1 MKKISYLVIC
11 IIIVIGA
18 VVAGVKGLKFDMQY
32 EARNKITLS
41 NKTGIEISEMEQ
53 IAKEVLGDK
62 RFKVQEVELFGNT
75 VSIIANEITEDE
87 KTKIVEKFNEKYGS
101 DVSTDNVTITNIPH
115 TRIRDIIK
123 PYILPIAITFII
135 ILVYFMI
142 RYSKLGITKVF
153 IETIVKTAVM
163 ELLAFSII
171 AIARIPFG
179 TIVPPI
185 ILGVY
190 TITVAIISTNF
201 ENKRVVLELE
211 KEKK

>member
-18 VVAGVKGLKFDMQY
+18 VVAGVKGFKFDMQY

-41 NKTGIEISEMEQ
+41 NKTGIEISEIEQ
-53 IAKEVLGDK
+53 IAKEVFGDK

-87 KTKIVEKFNEKYGS
+87 KTKIVEKFNEKYGI
-101 DVSTDNVTITNIPH
+101 DVSIDSVTITNIPH

-142 RYSKLGITKVF
+142 RYSKLGITKVC
-153 IETIVKTAVM
+153 IETIAKTVLM

-190 TITVAIISTNF
+190 TITVAIISSNF
-201 ENKRVVLELE
+201 ENKRVALELE
-211 KEKK
+211 EEKK

>member
-18 VVAGVKGLKFDMQY
+18 VVAGVKGFKFDMQY

-41 NKTGIEISEMEQ
+41 NKTGIEISEMKQ

-87 KTKIVEKFNEKYGS
+87 KTKIVEKFNEKYGT
-101 DVSTDNVTITNIPH
+101 DVSIDSVTITNIPH

-142 RYSKLGITKVF
+142 RYSKLGITKVC
-153 IETIVKTAVM
+153 IETIAKTVLM

-190 TITVAIISTNF
+190 TITVTIISSNF
-201 ENKRVVLELE
+201 ENKRVALELE
-211 KEKK
+211 EEKK

>member
-18 VVAGVKGLKFDMQY
+18 VVAGVKGFKFDMQY

-41 NKTGIEISEMEQ
+41 NKTGIEISEIEQ

-87 KTKIVEKFNEKYGS
+87 KTKIVEKFNEKYGT
-101 DVSTDNVTITNIPH
+101 DVSIDSVTITNIPH

-142 RYSKLGITKVF
+142 RYSKLGITKVC
-153 IETIVKTAVM
+153 IETIAKTVLM

-190 TITVAIISTNF
+190 TITVAIISSNF
-201 ENKRVVLELE
+201 ENKRVALELE
-211 KEKK
+211 EEKK

>member
-18 VVAGVKGLKFDMQY
+18 VVAGVKGFKFDMQY

-41 NKTGIEISEMEQ
+41 NKTGIEISEIEQ
-53 IAKEVLGDK
+53 IAKEVFGDK

-87 KTKIVEKFNEKYGS
+87 KTKIVEKFNEKYGT
-101 DVSTDNVTITNIPH
+101 DVSIDSVTITNIPH

-142 RYSKLGITKVF
+142 RYSKLGITKVC
-153 IETIVKTAVM
+153 IETIAKTVLM

-190 TITVAIISTNF
+190 TITVAIISSNF
-201 ENKRVVLELE
+201 ENKRVALELE
-211 KEKK
+211 EEKK

>member
-18 VVAGVKGLKFDMQY
+18 VVAGVKGFKFDMQY

-87 KTKIVEKFNEKYGS
+87 KTKIVEKFNEKYGT
-101 DVSTDNVTITNIPH
+101 DVSIDSVTITNIPH

-142 RYSKLGITKVF
+142 RYSKLGITKVC
-153 IETIVKTAVM
+153 IETIAKTVLM

-190 TITVAIISTNF
+190 TITVTIISSNF
-201 ENKRVVLELE
+201 ENKRVALELE
-211 KEKK
+211 EEKK